1 MEATEL
7 ARLQF
12 ALLAAVHFLFV
23 LLTLGPGPVVAIF
36 DTRWVRAKVRVRV
49 RRVLLRFGAGGASGA
64 GGAGGMPGDEPQPEV
79 AR

>member
-1 MEATEL
+1 MDATEL

-23 LLTLGPGPVVAIF
+23 LLTLGLGPVVAIF
-36 DTRWVRAKVRVRV
+36 STRWARAKDHRALV
-49 RRVLLRFGAGGASGA
+49 FGG
-64 GGAGGMPGDEPQPEV
+64 EPEA